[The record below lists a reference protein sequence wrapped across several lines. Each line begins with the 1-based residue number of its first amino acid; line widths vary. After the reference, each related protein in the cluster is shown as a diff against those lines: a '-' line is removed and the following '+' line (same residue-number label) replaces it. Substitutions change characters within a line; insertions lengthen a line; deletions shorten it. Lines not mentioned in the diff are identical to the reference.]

1 MQQNVGAL
9 DSTIRI
15 GLGFGLVIAG
25 FLLKAPASWIA
36 FAAVL
41 PLLISG
47 FAGKCPLYSLLGV
60 TTCPAD

>member
-15 GLGFGLVIAG
+15 GLAFGLMFAG
-25 FLLKAPASWIA
+25 FLLKPPASGIA
-36 FAAVL
+36 FAFFLVLAV
-41 PLLISG
+41 SG

-60 TTCPAD
+60 TTCPED

>member
-15 GLGFGLVIAG
+15 GLGFGLMFTG

-36 FAAVL
+36 FTLFLVL
-41 PLLISG
+41 AISG